1 MGRVGRSEG
10 QRSIVFGL
18 FGPEK
23 VEYID
28 LSEAV
33 LTYRSRKKK
42 HKVGTLIK
50 VGLQVPLEGAVQT
63 LKLEV
68 VLDSFRPLPDG
79 STLVI
84 GHVVAQPEELSS
96 LADLMAN
103 VPKPDLGRLARR
115 SERIPIGIRMLSQQ
129 IPGYRAVTVDLSLH
143 GAQIQCE
150 GMLEVNSYMNVTLE
164 LEQPD
169 LPKLGLQAL
178 VVWVR
183 ADEERRKS
191 YRAGLEFT
199 QQHPE
204 VQALWNK
211 AYQRLLKM
219 QNQSVLHK
227 SMSSSDYI
235 SSRE

>member
-1 MGRVGRSEG
+1 M
-10 QRSIVFGL
+10 FGI

-33 LTYRSRKKK
+33 LSYRSRKKK
-42 HKVGTLIK
+42 QKIGSAVKI
-50 VGLQVPLEGAVQT
+50 GLLVPVEGSVKT

-68 VLDSFRPLPDG
+68 VIDSFRPLPDG
-79 STLVI
+79 SSLVI
-84 GHVVAQPEELSS
+84 GHVLAHPNELAG
-96 LADLMAN
+96 LNDLMAN

-115 SERIPIGIRMLSQQ
+115 SERVPVSVRMLSQQ
-129 IPGYRAVTVDLSLH
+129 LPGFRAVSVDLSLH

-150 GMLEVNSYMNVTLE
+150 GLLEAGTYMNVSLE
-164 LEQPD
+164 LEMPD
-169 LPKLGLQAL
+169 LPKLTLQAQ
-178 VVWVR
+178 VVWSR
-183 ADEERRKS
+183 AEEDRRKS

-204 VQALWNK
+204 VHALWSK
-211 AYQRLLKM
+211 AYGRFLKM

-227 SMSSSDYI
+227 SLSGPDYE
-235 SSRE
+235 SVKE

>member
-1 MGRVGRSEG
+1 M
-10 QRSIVFGL
+10 FGL

-42 HKVGTLIK
+42 HKVGSVVKI
-50 VGLQVPLEGAVQT
+50 GLLVPLEGEVQT
-63 LKLEV
+63 LKLEI

-79 STLVI
+79 TTLVI
-84 GHVVAQPEELSS
+84 GHVVAQPAELAG
-96 LADLMAN
+96 LAELMAN
-103 VPKPDLGRLARR
+103 VPRPDLGRLARR

-129 IPGYRAVTVDLSLH
+129 LPGFRAVTVDLSLH

-150 GMLEVNSYMNVTLE
+150 GLLELNSYMNVTLE
-164 LEQPD
+164 LEMPD
-169 LPKLGLQAL
+169 LSKLGLQAL
-178 VVWVR
+178 VVWSR
-183 ADEERRKS
+183 AEEERRKA

-211 AYQRLLKM
+211 AYGRLLKM

-227 SMSSSDYI
+227 TMSNSEYI
-235 SSRE
+235 SNRE

>member
-1 MGRVGRSEG
+1 M
-10 QRSIVFGL
+10 FGL

-42 HKVGTLIK
+42 HKVGSVVKI
-50 VGLQVPLEGAVQT
+50 GLLVPLDGAVQT
-63 LKLEV
+63 LKLEI

-79 STLVI
+79 TTLVI
-84 GHVVAQPEELSS
+84 GHIVAQPAELAG
-96 LADLMAN
+96 LADLMAT
-103 VPKPDLGRLARR
+103 VPRPDLGRLARR

-129 IPGYRAVTVDLSLH
+129 LPGFRAVTVDLSLH

-150 GMLEVNSYMNVTLE
+150 GMLELNSYLNVTLE
-164 LEQPD
+164 LEMPD

-178 VVWVR
+178 VVWSR
-183 ADEERRKS
+183 AEEERRKA

-204 VQALWNK
+204 VQALWTK
-211 AYQRLLKM
+211 AYNRLLKM

-227 SMSSSDYI
+227 TMSNSEYL

>member
-1 MGRVGRSEG
+1 M
-10 QRSIVFGL
+10 FGI

-33 LTYRSRKKK
+33 LSYRSRKKK
-42 HKVGTLIK
+42 HKIGSAVKI
-50 VGLQVPLEGAVQT
+50 GLLVPVEGSVQT

-84 GHVVAQPEELSS
+84 AHVVAHPNELAG
-96 LADLMAN
+96 LNDLMSN

-115 SERIPIGIRMLSQQ
+115 SERVLVSVRMLSQQ
-129 IPGYRAVTVDLSLH
+129 LPGFRAVTVDLSLH

-150 GMLEVNSYMNVTLE
+150 GLLETGTYMNVSLE
-164 LEQPD
+164 LEMPD
-169 LPKLGLQAL
+169 LPKLTLQAL
-178 VVWVR
+178 VVWSR
-183 ADEERRKS
+183 AEEERRKS

-204 VQALWNK
+204 VQALWSK
-211 AYQRLLKM
+211 AYGRLLKM

-227 SMSSSDYI
+227 SLSGPDYE
-235 SSRE
+235 SVKE